1 MRKFFS
7 VLLVLALVV
16 LIGVSTG
23 FAKEVTGNITQYE
36 RVAFNKF
43 MPTGLWD
50 ADTGKYLLPLE
61 IGGFQALQKLS
72 AHYDIY
78 VYNTLSGLPDVY
90 YTVKYKYEIGDESVV
105 AISDGKDTDYG
116 ASFPTL
122 VLTPV
127 KPGKATVTY
136 TATVTNVNYESRKGT
151 NYEGSRYNEIQ
162 ETFTHTETVEIVVA
176 GETQDESFTV
186 SIAPSSKT
194 IKVGE
199 EATLTA
205 SITQNGVEVP
215 AGQYSAFEWKD
226 EDFVSSPVTLTT
238 SGVKLAS
245 CTILGQKAGSGKV
258 IASAKVGDTT
268 YSGSCNV
275 TVTASDT
282 EAALSISP
290 SSASIQ
296 VGGTVTLTPNV
307 TPAGT
312 ELTGSYN
319 WKYEGTSGAVTLDAS
334 APGSSLYVKGLKA
347 GSGSINVT
355 VSTAAGKQL
364 SASVPITVTSS
375 SGGGSSG
382 GGGGGGCSTG
392 AFGLAAFALS
402 ALVVARKK

>member
-23 FAKEVTGNITQYE
+23 FAKEVTGTITQNE

-43 MPTGLWD
+43 WPVGLWN
-50 ADTGKYLLPLE
+50 AATKKYSLPLE
-61 IGGFQALQKLS
+61 IGGFQAPQKLS
-72 AHYDIY
+72 AGYETGG
-78 VYNTLSGLPDVY
+78 YNTLSGLPDVY
-90 YTVKYKYEIGDESVV
+90 YTVAYKYAIGDESVV
-105 AISDGKDTDYG
+105 AISDGKDTN
-116 ASFPTL
+116 FPTL

-136 TATVTNVNYESRKGT
+136 TATVTNVNYKSRKGT
-151 NYEGSRYNEIQ
+151 PYEGDRYNDIQ
-162 ETFTHTETVEIVVA
+162 ETFTHTETVEIEVA

-226 EDFVSSPVTLTT
+226 EDFVSSSVTLAS
-238 SGVKLAS
+238 SGVKNAT
-245 CTILGQKAGSGKV
+245 CTIRGQKAGSGKV
-258 IASAKVGDTT
+258 IATTKVGDKT
-268 YSGSCNV
+268 YTATCNV

-282 EAALSISP
+282 DNDS
-290 SSASIQ
+290 
-296 VGGTVTLTPNV
+296 
-307 TPAGT
+307 
-312 ELTGSYN
+312 
-319 WKYEGTSGAVTLDAS
+319 
-334 APGSSLYVKGLKA
+334 
-347 GSGSINVT
+347 
-355 VSTAAGKQL
+355 
-364 SASVPITVTSS
+364 
-375 SGGGSSG
+375 

-392 AFGLAAFALS
+392 AFGFVAFALA